1 MVTKNIILV
10 GEHIFDDV
18 KDQFLKFPQA
28 KIFSL
33 DYLSHEMLQKQNID
47 HEIGDQL
54 LSDSDFSMIDSFSN
68 NLTKNWFLTMTFKI
82 N

>member
-10 GEHIFDDV
+10 GGPIFDDV
-18 KDQFLKFPQA
+18 KDQFLKFPKA
-28 KIFSL
+28 KVFAL

-54 LSDSDFSMIDSFSN
+54 LSDSDFSMIDSFTN
-68 NLTKNWFLTMTFKI
+68 NF
-82 N
+82 